1 MKSLK
6 KSKTIWFNLIIAS
19 VGILELNLHLLQSVL
34 GEYYGAVFIF
44 VAMIGAWLRV
54 LTTANDSSN
63 TEENTDKE

>member
-1 MKSLK
+1 MKSLT

-34 GEYYGAVFIF
+34 GEYYGVVFIF

-54 LTTANDSSN
+54 LTTVNDSSN
-63 TEENTDKE
+63 TEEDIDKE

>member
-19 VGILELNLHLLQSVL
+19 IGILELNLHLLQSVL
-34 GEYYGAVFIF
+34 GEYYGAVFIL

-63 TEENTDKE
+63 TEEDIDKE